1 LPVSRKYSRNGIFRK
16 IGVLC
21 IFIPV
26 ISLAQEPLDQITLQL
41 KWKHAFQFAGYY
53 AAMDQGYYA
62 DAGLEVHLQ
71 ELSDERSPPEVL
83 LQGDAEYAV
92 TGPICSSIAPTK
104 RQCRI

>member
-16 IGVLC
+16 ISVLC

-41 KWKHAFQFAGYY
+41 KWKHAFQFA
-53 AAMDQGYYA
+53 GYYA